1 MQGGHRIST
10 VEQPRR
16 RACIP
21 STCTTCYTYLPT
33 RKNKLSYLGTCARGG
48 ARDVHKCIALHTHNR
63 EKKERE
69 SSGGSP
75 GKRKRKREKGS
86 GGSRGSVATKRE
98 SGESRGQKRAN
109 QRCNR
114 RFFGVLPETRSTG
127 ETTRTKTDAQPILR
141 DLGLW
146 KRKKQTKENR
156 G

>member
-1 MQGGHRIST
+1 MEPPQKGRNHALPWFGRPVS
-10 VEQPRR
+10 EM
-16 RACIP
+16 AL
-21 STCTTCYTYLPT
+21 TT
-33 RKNKLSYLGTCARGG
+33 G
-48 ARDVHKCIALHTHNR
+48 
-63 EKKERE
+63 KKERE

-86 GGSRGSVATKRE
+86 GGSRGSVATKRG

-127 ETTRTKTDAQPILR
+127 ETTRTKTDTQSILR

-146 KRKKQTKENR
+146 KRRNKQRKIGGNTRWKTTNKQKGKGEAQAPEEFLSNGVLSR
-156 G
+156 SAGTPG